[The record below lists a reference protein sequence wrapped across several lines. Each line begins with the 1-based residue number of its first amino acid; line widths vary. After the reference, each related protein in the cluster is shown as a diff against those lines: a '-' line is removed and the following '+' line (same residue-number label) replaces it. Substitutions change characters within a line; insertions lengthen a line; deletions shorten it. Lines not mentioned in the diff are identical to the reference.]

1 MTTETITAHNFKDV
15 KVWSDTMK
23 REWRIYV
30 HTLDGR
36 EGCHYITGNRYHPA
50 KSYDGQLTE
59 VEWQQARALAVQDGK
74 WHTMYFTPAPWEK
87 KNEQTKSNGPTRYSN
102 RRERCP
108 DCGGYDCGGG
118 NCNSNRF

>member
-1 MTTETITAHNFKDV
+1 MTTETTVTAISLKDI
-15 KVWSDTMK
+15 KVWHDANRK
-23 REWRIYV
+23 ECRIYV

-36 EGCHYITGNRYHPA
+36 EGCRYITGNRYHAP
-50 KSYDGQLTE
+50 KSVDGQLTDE
-59 VEWQQARALAVQDGK
+59 EWKEARRLAYDGTS
-74 WHTMYFTPAPWEK
+74 WQTMYFTPAPWEK
-87 KNEQTKSNGPTRYSN
+87 NNS